1 MLMKRIISVF
11 VLLLFPALNA
21 CGQQVSSDMRTL
33 LSSEGK
39 VLYGD
44 EPNSIV
50 VRDYPDNLDQI
61 GQYLE
66 ILDVSPKQVLVE
78 ARVVEVVL
86 KNEHSLGVNWSLLA
100 AQGGLKIGG
109 YKLTSDG
116 SSTLDQKIPFIP
128 VYPKPGDSTSG
139 AAIDPFTLAVSTN
152 NIDAVL
158 SAMAIA
164 LDTDVLSAPRVATVN
179 NRPADI
185 SIIQRYP
192 WAEPQ
197 LTTSDSGATTVTWTV
212 NWEDIGIILH
222 VTPVINADGD
232 ISLTLHPDISEL
244 VDHKTL
250 EVQNGGTTLA
260 YEIPVIDKRTA
271 TTKVIVGNGQTLIF
285 GGLIKDRLLKHDYK
299 VPFMGDLP
307 VFGNLF
313 KSSNTYKEKTE
324 LLILV
329 SPTIINSEEM
339 THMAKQLR
347 YGAGG
352 KYVLDKE
359 RQEKMLLTMEN
370 REIQRKIDLNSKW
383 DALTKKQQELIG
395 QTKELEKTVL
405 SEENNL
411 KKLEEAKEAVIA
423 RKKSLTAK

>member
-1 MLMKRIISVF
+1 MKKIISVF
-11 VLLLFPALNA
+11 MLLLFPALNV

-50 VRDYPDNLDQI
+50 VKDYPDNLDQV

-66 ILDVSPKQVLVE
+66 MLDVSPKQVLVE

-100 AQGGLKIGG
+100 SQGGLKIGG
-109 YKLTSDG
+109 YKVTSEG
-116 SSTLDQKIPFIP
+116 KNYIEQKIPFID
-128 VYPKPGDSTSG
+128 VRKKPADIITS
-139 AAIDPFTLAVSTN
+139 IVDPFTLAVSN
-152 NIDAVL
+152 SNIDAVL
-158 SAMAIA
+158 KAMSTS

-192 WAEPQ
+192 WAEPE
-197 LTTSDSGATTVTWTV
+197 LTTSDSGSTTVTWKI

-244 VDHKTL
+244 VDQKLLTVTSGSASL
-250 EVQNGGTTLA
+250 DYQ
-260 YEIPVIDKRTA
+260 IPVIDKRTA

-285 GGLIKDRLLKHDYK
+285 GGLIKDRVKKNYYK
-299 VPFMGDLP
+299 VPLVGDLP
-307 VFGNLF
+307 LVGQLF
-313 KSSNTYKEKTE
+313 KSSNTFKEKTE

-329 SPTIINSEEM
+329 SPTIINSDEM

-347 YGAGG
+347 YGVGG

-383 DALTKKQQELIG
+383 DALTKKQQELVQ

-405 SEENNL
+405 SEENSL
-411 KKLEEAKEAVIA
+411 KKLEETKEAVIA
-423 RKKSLTAK
+423 KKKSLSVK

>member
-1 MLMKRIISVF
+1 MKKIISVF
-11 VLLLFPALNA
+11 MMLSFLALNA
-21 CGQQVSSDMRTL
+21 YAQQVSSDMRTL

-50 VRDYPDNLDQI
+50 VMDYPDNLDRV

-66 ILDVSPKQVLVE
+66 TLDVFPQQVLVE
-78 ARVVEVVL
+78 ARIVEVVL
-86 KNEHSLGVNWSLLA
+86 KDEHSLGVNWNLLA

-109 YKLTSDG
+109 YKITSSG

-128 VYPKPGDSTSG
+128 IYPTPGDHTSG
-139 AAIDPFTLAVSTN
+139 TAIDPFTLAVSTN

-158 SAMAIA
+158 KAMANT
-164 LDTDVLSAPRVATVN
+164 LDTNVLSAPRVATVN

-197 LTTSDSGATTVTWTV
+197 LTTSDSGSTTVTWTV
-212 NWEDIGIILH
+212 HWEDIGIVLH
-222 VTPVINADGD
+222 VTPVINTDGD

-244 VDHKTL
+244 LIPKTL
-250 EVQNGGTTLA
+250 TVKDGTTTLA
-260 YEIPVIDKRTA
+260 YDIPVIDKRTA

-285 GGLIKDRLLKHDYK
+285 GGLIKDRVQESNYK

-307 VFGNLF
+307 VVGHLF

-339 THMAKQLR
+339 TRMAKKLR
-347 YGAGG
+347 YGVGG
-352 KYVLDKE
+352 QYVMDQE
-359 RQEKMLLTMEN
+359 RQDKMILTMEN
-370 REIQRKIDLNSKW
+370 REIQRKSDLNSKW
-383 DALTKKQQELIG
+383 DALTKKQQVLIA

-411 KKLEEAKEAVIA
+411 KKLEEAKETVIIK
-423 RKKSLTAK
+423 KKSLTGR